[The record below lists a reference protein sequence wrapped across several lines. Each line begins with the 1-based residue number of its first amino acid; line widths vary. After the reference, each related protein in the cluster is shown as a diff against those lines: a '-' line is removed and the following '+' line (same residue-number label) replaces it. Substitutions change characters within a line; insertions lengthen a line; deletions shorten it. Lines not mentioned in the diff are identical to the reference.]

1 MLSNIADCSSFQQQQ
16 WHILWYNIPSTTG
29 RNVAVALTALLC
41 TIVFKKNGP
50 TRGGYKR
57 KFLREVHNSKLNA
70 FESNAMLRCLFRL
83 IL

>member
-1 MLSNIADCSSFQQQQ
+1 MEPEACNSAVG
-16 WHILWYNIPSTTG
+16 WHLEQTNNNFFNKGKILIIIFG
-29 RNVAVALTALLC
+29 RDC

-57 KFLREVHNSKLNA
+57 KFQREVHKSKFNA
-70 FESNAMLRCLFRL
+70 FESSAMLRCLFRL